1 MDALGGHQ
9 TARRWRHDSGG
20 DGASVGSAG
29 GVMWWRPR
37 HSLQKIGLQSWRW
50 IPYPFTSAAARAK
63 ATHGARW
70 FTNSPIDWWIFFR
83 YLPRIEHDWSEVIF
97 HFIMKYVKYFQYK
110 IFKEMFSRAKTYLSR
125 LCKSSLCTIIKL
137 QPWTVIKWFD
147 LGGGAAQL
155 SPYTQRPWNNPSL
168 LENFSRAFPG
178 NRTTTVPL
186 ASLLL

>member
-1 MDALGGHQ
+1 MDALGGQQ
-9 TARRWRHDSGG
+9 TARRRQGGGG
-20 DGASVGSAG
+20 DGASAGSDG

-110 IFKEMFSRAKTYLSR
+110 IFKEMFSRVLPTYEGFAKVVY
-125 LCKSSLCTIIKL
+125 
-137 QPWTVIKWFD
+137 
-147 LGGGAAQL
+147 
-155 SPYTQRPWNNPSL
+155 YY
-168 LENFSRAFPG
+168 
-178 NRTTTVPL
+178 
-186 ASLLL
+186 